1 MANAKNKTEQQEAK
15 ALKKSSKLGEFIQ
28 SNMDKLYQA
37 IHYSDPTNKKDLDN
51 IKSQIDASIDQI
63 VANSTDA
70 IGIPNISKMYSRI
83 LDRSKDVQDADKRI
97 EEMLTDHAV
106 IDSTLATFAE
116 NSRLSDLD
124 AKIDTIIK
132 YVPRLQ
138 EALDVRKD
146 NVLSADH
153 FSKDFITITTS
164 DTVDQSNMFSKRLK
178 ELKEKYNLL
187 ELFEEF
193 YDDAAKYGEKFV
205 YHVPYNKAITRLLQ
219 TKANTRIFNAS
230 LKTEAGEIVA
240 ENGKVFKMDKPEDNY
255 FAEENYNITLQINRS
270 NMLIG
275 EVDKIYR
282 AASTLSKINE
292 TALSHID
299 DDTEAFTEDKIENIP
314 DAPKKPSKF
323 IDDGFMP
330 DDLDFSAFDDDTSN
344 DGLITG
350 VKDTQKKIKV
360 DVPGCVLRQLD
371 RRCII
376 PIYIEDYCMGYYYI
390 ENTTGQNITDF
401 TKLEDPMLSLR
412 NSSTILQRNEDNMK
426 RDNVLK
432 YLSGQMAKYIDQ
444 EFVNNNQDLRGE
456 IYMILKYND
465 IYNTPN
471 SSFRITF
478 LPPEDVTHIYFKKDP
493 KTHRGI
499 SDLDKAIIPATLYAS
514 LYITN
519 AIAAMTRGQDKR
531 VYYVKQNVDTNIS
544 KTLLTTIEQIKKGNF
559 NIRQIENVNHILNIT
574 GRFNDYV
581 IPEGPNGDPPI
592 RFEVM
597 PGQQIDIQNDL
608 MNRLEEMAINTTDV
622 PIELIQARQSID
634 YAVQLTMT
642 NSKFLRQ
649 VYKRQAK
656 YEKFL
661 SKIITK
667 VYNLEYDTNIKLE
680 LKLPPP
686 MFLNITNTNQIMM
699 NTNDFAQGI
708 ADTYLATE
716 QDETVRNTFIK
727 ELKLH
732 YLGSY
737 IDRDEVERILLRAQ
751 QDAAV
756 EKSRQTSQE
765 SADMSQ
771 TPHTVS
777 VQLGADD

>member
-1 MANAKNKTEQQEAK
+1 MAKSDKKTEEQQAR
-15 ALKKSSKLGEFIQ
+15 ALKKTSKLGEFIQ

-37 IHYSDPTNKKDLDN
+37 IHYTDPTNKKDLDN
-51 IKSQIDASIDQI
+51 IKLQIDASIDSI
-63 VANSTDA
+63 VANSVDA
-70 IGIPNISKMYSRI
+70 IGVPNISKMYSRI
-83 LDRSKDVQDADKRI
+83 FDKDKSDLDSANDQIQK
-97 EEMLTDHAV
+97 MLTDQAV
-106 IDSTLATFAE
+106 IDATLATFAE
-116 NSRLSDLD
+116 NSRLTDLD

-153 FSKDFITITTS
+153 FNKDFITITSSETI
-164 DTVDQSNMFSKRLK
+164 DQSNVFAKRLK
-178 ELKEKYNLL
+178 ELKERYNLL
-187 ELFEEF
+187 EFFEET
-193 YDDAAKYGEKFV
+193 YDDAAKYGEKFI
-205 YHVPYNKAITRLLQ
+205 YNVPCDRAISRLLKV
-219 TKANTRIFNAS
+219 KANTTIYSYSAS
-230 LKTEAGEIVA
+230 LRTEAAEIVS
-240 ENGKVFKMDKPEDNY
+240 ETGHVFKMQKPP
-255 FAEENYNITLQINRS
+255 AEFGDTDFNITLEINHS
-270 NMLIG
+270 NMLID
-275 EVDKIYR
+275 EVANLRKAENILGKVTE
-282 AASTLSKINE
+282 S
-292 TALSHID
+292 ALSYIGD
-299 DDTEAFTEDKIENIP
+299 DDSSVVTEDKIENIA
-314 DAPKKPSKF
+314 DGGKKPSKYV
-323 IDDGFMP
+323 DDGFMP
-330 DDLDFSAFDDDTSN
+330 DDLDFSAFDDTSN
-344 DGLITG
+344 DGLVTG
-350 VKDTQKKIKV
+350 IKDKQKDVKL
-360 DVPGCVLRQLD
+360 DVPGCIVKFLD

-376 PIYIEDYCMGYYYI
+376 PIYIEESCMGYYYI
-390 ENTTGQNITDF
+390 ESKTGTDITDF

-412 NSSTILQRNEDNMK
+412 SSSTILQRNEDNIK

-432 YLSGQMAKYIDQ
+432 YLAGEMSKYIDQ
-444 EFVNNNQDLRGE
+444 EFVNNNQDLRAE

-478 LPPEDVTHIYFKKDP
+478 LPPEDVTHVYFKKDP

-514 LYITN
+514 MYITN

-531 VYYVKQNVDTNIS
+531 VYYVRQNVDTNIS
-544 KTLLTTIEQIKKGNF
+544 KTLLTTIEQIKKSNF

-661 SKIITK
+661 SRILTKI
-667 VYNLEYDTNIKLE
+667 YNFEYNTNVKLE
-680 LKLPPP
+680 VKLPPP

-699 NTNDFAQGI
+699 NTNDFAQSI

-727 ELKLH
+727 NLKLF

-737 IDRDEVERILLRAQ
+737 IERDEVEKILIKAQ
-751 QDAAV
+751 QEAAV
-756 EKSRQTSQE
+756 QRSKGANQE
-765 SADMSQ
+765 AA
-771 TPHTVS
+771 TVS
-777 VQLGADD
+777 VQLSQNS

>member
-1 MANAKNKTEQQEAK
+1 MADPKNKTDKEEAK

-51 IKSQIDASIDQI
+51 IKSQIDASIDSI

-70 IGIPNISKMYSRI
+70 AGIPNISKMYSRI
-83 LDRSKDVQDADKRI
+83 LERVKNPTDSDKQL
-97 EEMLTDHAV
+97 EDMLTDQAV

-164 DTVDQSNMFSKRLK
+164 DTIDQTNMFAKRLK
-178 ELKEKYNLL
+178 EIKDKYNLL
-187 ELFEEF
+187 EAFEEY

-205 YHVPYNKAITRLLQ
+205 YHVPYTKAITRLLQ
-219 TKANTRIFNAS
+219 TKANTRIYNAS
-230 LKTEAGEIVA
+230 LKTESCEIVA
-240 ENGKVFKMDKPEDNY
+240 ENGKVFKMDKPGFDIT
-255 FAEENYNITLQINRS
+255 EENFNITLQINHS
-270 NMLIG
+270 NMLVTEI
-275 EVDKIYR
+275 ENIHKVAK
-282 AASTLSKINE
+282 TLGKINE
-292 TALSHID
+292 SALSYID
-299 DDTEAFTEDKIENIP
+299 GDTAVTEDKIENIP
-314 DAPKKPSKF
+314 DPPKKPSKF

-390 ENTTGQNITDF
+390 ENTSGGDITDF

-412 NSSTILQRNEDNMK
+412 NSSTILQRNEENMK

-432 YLSGQMAKYIDQ
+432 YLSGEMAKYIDQ

-531 VYYVKQNVDTNIS
+531 VYYVRQNVDTNIS
-544 KTLLTTIEQIKKGNF
+544 KTLLTTIEQIKKANF

-667 VYNLEYDTNIKLE
+667 IYNLEYDTNVKLE

-699 NTNDFAQGI
+699 NTNDFAQGV

-737 IDRDEVERILLRAQ
+737 IDRDEVERILVRSQ
-751 QDAAV
+751 QEAAM
-756 EKSRQTSQE
+756 EKSKQAAQE
-765 SADMSQ
+765 SADVSQ
-771 TPHTVS
+771 DDQVTS
-777 VQLGADD
+777 VKINADS